1 MSPAGALLI
10 LGGIGVVAYL
20 STLGKV
26 VDAAKRLRYQLTR
39 IQIYRLKLDQP
50 IIFRVWIEFTNLA
63 NIDIII
69 QHVYIDFYLNFGTEA
84 NPNLQR
90 IATLHP
96 DQSIIIPANRSEEI
110 AFDVQVRWVNLAATA
125 AQMFKD
131 KITGGAVNFPT
142 TAIADGE
149 IKTEGFTIPINYTIP
164 FNSTP
169 IEQ

>member
-1 MSPAGALLI
+1 MSPAVPLLI
-10 LGGIGVVAYL
+10 VGGVVAIAYL

-63 NIDIII
+63 NIDLII
-69 QHVYIDFYLNFGTEA
+69 QKIYIDFFLNFGTAE
-84 NPNLQR
+84 NPVTQR
-90 IATLHP
+90 IATLNP
-96 DQSIIIPANRSEEI
+96 NQSIVIPANQSAEI

-125 AQMFKD
+125 YQFFKD
-131 KITGGAVNFPT
+131 KVTGGSVNFPT
-142 TAIADGE
+142 MAIADGE
-149 IKTEGFTIPINYTIP
+149 IKTEGFTIPINYEIP
-164 FNSTP
+164 FESTP